1 MPPKTMKNA
10 KKNPSGPPK
19 PSLFARFLNGVE
31 RVGNRL
37 PHPVTLFFLFALAV
51 VLISA
56 LCAALGV
63 SATGETIDPQ
73 TLQLTERTVRTVSL
87 LSRDGIVYMLTSAV
101 KNFTDFAPLGVVL
114 VTMLGVGC
122 AEGSGFLS
130 AALKKMVAVTPRR
143 LLTPSLVFLGVLSN
157 IATDIGYVVLIPIG
171 ALIFLACGRHP
182 LAGLAAAF
190 AGVSGGYSANLLI
203 GALDPLLAG
212 ISTEAAHLV
221 DPDIAVLATDNW
233 FFMIVSTFVIVAIG
247 TLVTDKIVEPRLG
260 AFGITDGRAPGTHG
274 TVPTAGSA
282 VPGGQD
288 GQDDLSAAL
297 TKRQAK
303 ALKAAFATLLLL
315 TAGLVAAAIPRT
327 SLLRNPETGSLTT
340 GAPLINGLI
349 PLITLL
355 FFIPSVVYGRIAG
368 TYRNEKDVCGQL
380 EKNMATMG
388 SYIVLVFAAAQ
399 FISYFGYSNLGTILA
414 IRGADFLQSAGVSG
428 PVLMILFILLT
439 ALLNLVMGSAS
450 AKWTILAPVF
460 VPMFLMLGYSPA
472 LTQVAY
478 RIGDSCTNLI
488 SPLMSYFAMVVVFA
502 KKYDQKAGIGT
513 LISMMLPYSL
523 FFLAAWSLL
532 LVIWMLT
539 GLPLGPGAGLFA

>member
-1 MPPKTMKNA
+1 MPPKTIKNA
-10 KKNPSGPPK
+10 KKNPSRPPK

-73 TLQLTERTVRTVSL
+73 TLQLTERTVHTVSL

-130 AALKKMVAVTPRR
+130 AALKKMVMVTPRR

-221 DPDIAVLATDNW
+221 NPDIAVLATDNW

-260 AFGITDGRAPGTHG
+260 AFGITDGRASDTHG
-274 TVPTAGSA
+274 TVPPAGSA
-282 VPGGQD
+282 VPG

-399 FISYFGYSNLGTILA
+399 FISYFSYSNLGTILA

-502 KKYDQKAGIGT
+502 KKYDEKAGIGT

>member
-1 MPPKTMKNA
+1 M
-10 KKNPSGPPK
+10 
-19 PSLFARFLNGVE
+19 
-31 RVGNRL
+31 
-37 PHPVTLFFLFALAV
+37 
-51 VLISA
+51 
-56 LCAALGV
+56 
-63 SATGETIDPQ
+63 
-73 TLQLTERTVRTVSL
+73 
-87 LSRDGIVYMLTSAV
+87 
-101 KNFTDFAPLGVVL
+101 
-114 VTMLGVGC
+114 
-122 AEGSGFLS
+122 
-130 AALKKMVAVTPRR
+130 
-143 LLTPSLVFLGVLSN
+143 
-157 IATDIGYVVLIPIG
+157 
-171 ALIFLACGRHP
+171 
-182 LAGLAAAF
+182 
-190 AGVSGGYSANLLI
+190 
-203 GALDPLLAG
+203 
-212 ISTEAAHLV
+212 
-221 DPDIAVLATDNW
+221 
-233 FFMIVSTFVIVAIG
+233 
-247 TLVTDKIVEPRLG
+247 
-260 AFGITDGRAPGTHG
+260 
-274 TVPTAGSA
+274 
-282 VPGGQD
+282 
-288 GQDDLSAAL
+288 
-297 TKRQAK
+297 
-303 ALKAAFATLLLL
+303 
-315 TAGLVAAAIPRT
+315 
-327 SLLRNPETGSLTT
+327 
-340 GAPLINGLI
+340 
-349 PLITLL
+349 ITLL